1 MDIPGFKLG
10 REFADGEY
18 CRRYNALNLGDHKTV
33 SIQVFD
39 SSLVANQE
47 FSNQFRDVTSKLVGS
62 SFGIMSP
69 ILQAEISNQA
79 CYVIS
84 KYFPSPQ
91 QLSATPPTLTKHQ
104 ILVFAL
110 QLAQTLDQLHSVGL
124 VHGGIEYNSLYF
136 KTPNQLMLRPVILQR
151 VIPTLRP
158 ITFKSLDQAQKRY
171 LAPEVSE
178 GLTPATDFYA
188 LGVLLYHLIFGPLTI
203 DKTSVEPLEDWPFV
217 GDDQDLEYFFK
228 ELLAPDPG
236 QRIQS
241 LDQFTEVLERC
252 GVDLLEIAPTVSNTT
267 SVHHRKENGGET
279 ASRSFSKWMILTAGL
294 AVSVLAGTQVMMPA
308 VDEAQQQREPV
319 AVDASEVVPSDIT
332 TNVETNP
339 VEQPTANSFA
349 KIELA
354 ETSPSVAILY
364 QQALTQME
372 ANPEIALQIVKVL
385 LEQEPVDTAL
395 LKLEH
400 QIKEAIEIRS
410 LINTAKQQLK
420 EEKLLQPSGDNA
432 YESYQALAEKLSFDD
447 ERVRSGFTDIA
458 NAYHTLAENLF
469 KKERIDNALE
479 LVERGLSVKDDYAPL
494 LKLRITINEEKDR
507 LQDKQKLVQQEKQR
521 KREKQAKILAEQVVE
536 KESRVDAL
544 LRSAND
550 QLNNGRP
557 TLKKVFAAHLNY
569 DELLKLDSTSQRVT
583 ELKKALI
590 NAYVLLS
597 QRESNDKLYKKAIQS
612 IEQDVQMNPQDK
624 KKLQIRSQLSFSSF

>member
-18 CRRYNALNLGDHKTV
+18 CRRYNALNLGNHKTV
-33 SIQVFD
+33 NIQVFD
-39 SSLVANQE
+39 SSLIANQV
-47 FSNQFRDVTSKLVGS
+47 FVSQFRDVTSKLVGS

-69 ILQAEISNQA
+69 ILQADISSQA
-79 CYVIS
+79 CYVVS

-91 QLSATPPTLTKHQ
+91 QLSATPPTLTRHQ

-110 QLAQTLDQLHSVGL
+110 QLAQTLDQLHSAGL

-136 KTPNQLMLRPVILQR
+136 KAPNQLMLRPVILQR

-171 LAPEVSE
+171 LAPEASE

-188 LGVLLYHLIFGPLTI
+188 LGVLLYHLIFGPLTV
-203 DKTSVEPLEDWPFV
+203 DKTGVEPLEDWPFV
-217 GDDQDLEYFFK
+217 GDERDLEVLFR

-241 LDQFTEVLERC
+241 LDQFTKVLEQC
-252 GVDLLEIAPTVSNTT
+252 GIDLLELTPPVSNTT
-267 SVHHRKENGGET
+267 SVNHHKTNDGET
-279 ASRSFSKWMILTAGL
+279 ASRSFSKWIILTAGL
-294 AVSVLAGTQVMMPA
+294 AVSVLAGTQNLLPVL
-308 VDEAQQQREPV
+308 DEAQQQREPE
-319 AVDASEVVPSDIT
+319 DASVVAPSADT
-332 TNVETNP
+332 TSVETNP
-339 VEQPTANSFA
+339 VELPAANSFA
-349 KIELA
+349 KIEIA
-354 ETSPSVAILY
+354 KASPSIESQY

-372 ANPEIALQIVKVL
+372 TNPEAALQIVKVL
-385 LEQEPVDTAL
+385 LEQKPLDTAL
-395 LKLEH
+395 LKLEN
-400 QIKEAIEIRS
+400 QIKNALEIRS

-432 YESYQALAEKLSFDD
+432 YESYQALAEKLSLDD

-458 NAYHTLAENLF
+458 EAYHTLAENLF
-469 KKERIDNALE
+469 KQERIDKALE

-494 LKLRITINEEKDR
+494 LKLRITINEQKDR
-507 LQDKQKLVQQEKQR
+507 LQHKLKLVQQEKRR
-521 KREKQAKILAEQVVE
+521 KLEKQAEILAEQAME

-550 QLNNGRP
+550 QLKNGRQ

-569 DELLKLDSTSQRVT
+569 DELRKLNSTSQRVT
-583 ELKKALI
+583 ELKKTLI

>member
-39 SSLVANQE
+39 SSLVENQA
-47 FSNQFRDVTSKLVGS
+47 FSSQFRDVTSKLVGS

-69 ILQAEISNQA
+69 ILQADISSQA

-110 QLAQTLDQLHSVGL
+110 QLAQTLDQLHSAGL

-136 KTPNQLMLRPVILQR
+136 KAPNQLVLRPVILQR

-158 ITFKSLDQAQKRY
+158 IAFKSLDQAQKRY

-203 DKTSVEPLEDWPFV
+203 DKTSAEPLEDWPFV

-241 LDQFTEVLERC
+241 LDQFTEALEQC

-267 SVHHRKENGGET
+267 SAHHRKENGRET

-294 AVSVLAGTQVMMPA
+294 AVSVLAGTQVMLPDN
-308 VDEAQQQREPV
+308 DEAQQQREPV
-319 AVDASEVVPSDIT
+319 DTSEVAPSADT

-339 VEQPTANSFA
+339 VEQPTANSSE
-349 KIELA
+349 KIEVA
-354 ETSPSVAILY
+354 EASPSVEILY
-364 QQALTQME
+364 QQALIQME
-372 ANPEIALQIVKVL
+372 ANPEIALQIVNVL
-385 LEQEPVDTAL
+385 LEQKPVDTAL

-458 NAYHTLAENLF
+458 SAYHALAENLF

-479 LVERGLSVKDDYAPL
+479 LVERGLSVKEDYAPL

-507 LQDKQKLVQQEKQR
+507 LQDKQKLLQQEKQR
-521 KREKQAKILAEQVVE
+521 KREKQVQILAEQAME

-583 ELKKALI
+583 ELKKTLI

-612 IEQDVQMNPQDK
+612 IEQGVQMNPQDK
-624 KKLQIRSQLSFSSF
+624 KKLQIKSQLSFSSF